1 MGIHGLMKL
10 LSEEAPGCVKEQEVR
25 MRMSTSSFLPGLIRF
40 LFRSVSWTITLAE
53 KSPSMLPWPCTNF

>member
-25 MRMSTSSFLPGLIRF
+25 RSRSSFLPGLIQF
-40 LFRSVSWTITLAE
+40 FFSF
-53 KSPSMLPWPCTNF
+53 C